1 VTVRS
6 WQPDQQVVGIGPG
19 AASYLE
25 VHENYNPGWAAGLD
39 GRALTPVRL
48 DGWQQGFVVPAGAG
62 GTITMTF
69 RPAGTYHLVLIL
81 SLLAVVVL
89 LALAAWSFLRRPRRP
104 RRGRAARPGAGSAES
119 MVGPLYRF
127 FPADGSHHWLAGRR
141 TGSVDG
147 VIGRRG
153 IGVARVWLGPLAVA
167 ALIFVAGGVVAL
179 AVALLACAGCLVW
192 PAGSAART
200 GGQDPAARLASET
213 DDRDPAAR
221 LARLALAAMVASG
234 VLSAVRPFGEGTF
247 GPFGW
252 PAQLCALVALA
263 AALTPA
269 VSVPAVKVPVR
280 GRPDARDATTPAITA
295 GEESR

>member
-1 VTVRS
+1 
-6 WQPDQQVVGIGPG
+6 
-19 AASYLE
+19 
-25 VHENYNPGWAAGLD
+25 
-39 GRALTPVRL
+39 
-48 DGWQQGFVVPAGAG
+48 
-62 GTITMTF
+62 
-69 RPAGTYHLVLIL
+69 
-81 SLLAVVVL
+81 
-89 LALAAWSFLRRPRRP
+89 
-104 RRGRAARPGAGSAES
+104 
-119 MVGPLYRF
+119 
-127 FPADGSHHWLAGRR
+127 
-141 TGSVDG
+141 
-147 VIGRRG
+147 
-153 IGVARVWLGPLAVA
+153 VARVWLGPLAVA

-200 GGQDPAARLASET
+200 GGQDPAAWLASET

-234 VLSAVRPFGEGTF
+234 LLSAVRPFGEGTF